1 MLIASLVIAAT
12 VAAFIYLMRPSVRTN
27 VMWGAMITPLASII
41 GSGFLI
47 LGPVLNDKFGG
58 YAPLIM
64 LGLCVVSYFFG
75 AAVRRNI
82 VTTEWGAGRDPQRK
96 RLDSIGG
103 WALAFSYMISLP
115 YYLNVMGAFAVSLTP
130 FDGQL
135 YGRIVATAAFIL
147 ILLAGWLKGFDA
159 LEEMEKYSVSIKLA
173 IIVGLL
179 VGMAA
184 FFVHKASA
192 GQLAFAPA
200 TIGGWHA
207 VAVCFGLVVTVQGFE
222 TSRYLG
228 LNYSARDRAW
238 SMHWAQIISSVIY
251 MIYIVLLVYA
261 IPPDGSELT
270 DTSVIGMMKQV
281 SFILPPLLVLSALV
295 AQFGGAVADTA
306 GAGGLI
312 EERSGGRISARLAYA
327 ILAIVGVILT
337 WSANVFELVAYASR
351 AFAFYYGVEALIA
364 ARNAWRGDRRH
375 AFGFYAIAI
384 LAVLVVIF
392 GRPAE

>member
-184 FFVHKASA
+184 FFD
-192 GQLAFAPA
+192 L
-200 TIGGWHA
+200 
-207 VAVCFGLVVTVQGFE
+207 
-222 TSRYLG
+222 
-228 LNYSARDRAW
+228 
-238 SMHWAQIISSVIY
+238 
-251 MIYIVLLVYA
+251 
-261 IPPDGSELT
+261 
-270 DTSVIGMMKQV
+270 
-281 SFILPPLLVLSALV
+281 
-295 AQFGGAVADTA
+295 
-306 GAGGLI
+306 
-312 EERSGGRISARLAYA
+312 
-327 ILAIVGVILT
+327 
-337 WSANVFELVAYASR
+337 
-351 AFAFYYGVEALIA
+351 
-364 ARNAWRGDRRH
+364 DRRH
-375 AFGFYAIAI
+375 AASPDDHRRSARGRGGFLRSQGGGRQPGVRARHDRR
-384 LAVLVVIF
+384 LARGRGVL
-392 GRPAE
+392 RPRRDRAGF